1 MAYGDE
7 GQRTD
12 GREDG
17 ESKSLPS
24 VPLRRL
30 DSRGTSCRVAAH
42 IEHED
47 ASKTGQASSVVH
59 HLLYSYSPRNDRCGS
74 QQPPPKA
81 TLERTQTRWASRRQ
95 PRLSKHHHIID
106 IELQS
111 LPPLALDG
119 TSSALP
125 SPDLPGFVLKRRA
138 KLYSLLEA
146 DMKFSHSIQFNAVP
160 DWSSR
165 YISYS
170 NLKKLIYQL
179 EKQLNQANGA
189 SAGRKHDDAESSPL
203 LSQSTSWSDN
213 PDQVF
218 AKKLEEELEKVCS
231 FFQLKELEIYGEVD
245 AILKDVEEF
254 EAEHAAGEREG
265 EGHGVRRQSLW
276 ARARQQSIFKNFQL
290 PQPRRRRSSTMGT
303 QRTNDSRP
311 RDTEDIQEGEES
323 EEEDAG
329 EGTALTKG
337 HAPDLRTGKWE
348 SGKNL
353 GGSTAQHDRRTSV
366 DQNSSAEVR
375 RRPSMVFNDFG
386 DDALQAL
393 YDEGI
398 TLKKRIVNLYV
409 DVSELRSFVQ
419 LNEKGFSKVLK
430 KYDKV
435 LDRNLKSSWIDA
447 HVKPAIIFQ
456 SSTMEHMSEH
466 LSRLEQ
472 GYASIVTSGDVE
484 AARRALRL
492 HLREHV
498 VWERNTVWR
507 EMIGIERKAQA
518 ANLGIR
524 QTMLGQDTDP
534 KKARL
539 QGDEEDG
546 HTTKEVQTLVG
557 RYRCPKF
564 LLSGTFWVLVA
575 CCAIFAVLLGVRFM
589 DAPEQQNCLALIVF
603 VSSLWATEAIP
614 LFVTS
619 LLVPFLVVILRVV
632 RQDEK
637 PHARL
642 ESKAAATYIFAAMW
656 TPVIMLLLGGFTI
669 AAALSKYN
677 IAKMMATF
685 VLSKAGTKPRTV
697 LLTAMGVAMFASMW
711 ISNVAA
717 PVLCFSI
724 IQPILRNLPS
734 DSDMSKALILGI
746 ALASNMGGAAS
757 PIASPQ
763 NLIALQNMEPQ
774 PGWGI
779 WFFIALPVCIITILL
794 IWLLLLVT
802 FRPGRNTTIIPI
814 RPMKD
819 KFTGI
824 QWFISFVTLA
834 TIVLWCVS
842 HQLEGVFGDMGVIA
856 IIPIALFFGT
866 GILTKEDFNNFLWTI
881 IILAAGGLALGK
893 AVNSSGLLTTIAV
906 GITQR
911 VQGLSLYAV
920 TCVFCA
926 LIALVATFIS
936 HTVAALIILPLVR
949 EVGLG
954 MAEPHPNLLVMA
966 SVLMASAAM
975 GLPTSGFPN
984 MTAIMMEDPQTGRRY
999 LQVRHFLTRGVPSSI
1014 MAFGVVVSVGYGCM
1028 IAVGF

>member
-1 MAYGDE
+1 MPQLSHDAITPEQRADEHYEMEVPQVTRRAAYGY
-7 GQRTD
+7 
-12 GREDG
+12 
-17 ESKSLPS
+17 P
-24 VPLRRL
+24 
-30 DSRGTSCRVAAH
+30 
-42 IEHED
+42 
-47 ASKTGQASSVVH
+47 
-59 HLLYSYSPRNDRCGS
+59 
-74 QQPPPKA
+74 
-81 TLERTQTRWASRRQ
+81 TQTRWGSRRQ
-95 PRLSKHHHIID
+95 PGHHHLSEHHHIID

-119 TSSALP
+119 LE
-125 SPDLPGFVLKRRA
+125 SPLIPPDQTGSTLKRRA

-311 RDTEDIQEGEES
+311 RDTEDIQEGDES

-353 GGSTAQHDRRTSV
+353 GWSTAQHDRRTSV

-375 RRPSMVFNDFG
+375 RRPSMAFNDFG

-546 HTTKEVQTLVG
+546 HATKEVQTLVG

-575 CCAIFAVLLGVRFM
+575 YCAIFAVLLGVRFM

-926 LIALVATFIS
+926 LIAVVATFIS